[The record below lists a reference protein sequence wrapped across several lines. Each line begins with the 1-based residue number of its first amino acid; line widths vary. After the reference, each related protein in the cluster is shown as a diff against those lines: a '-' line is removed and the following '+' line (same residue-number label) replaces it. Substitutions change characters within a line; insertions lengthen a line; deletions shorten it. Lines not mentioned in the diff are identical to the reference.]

1 MSREVHVRF
10 CGGLEVRFL
19 RSTRLLSGFL
29 SDVGCDKGR
38 LVRHVRAVGY
48 IPMNR
53 AELCER

>member
-19 RSTRLLSGFL
+19 RSTRLRSAFL
-29 SDVGCDKGR
+29 DYVSCDMGR